1 MSTYK
6 ERKGTAVKV
15 KSEVGFFRQEQVVE
29 IQSVVEVKVDDLVNL
44 VFGAGLY
51 TLPWWG
57 VISFADA
64 SGEIGFD
71 EIDNG
76 KFDANTLSFSVEFWN
91 EDDGGVVSTD
101 KGAGFSTKVITLA
114 ELVNTIGK
122 NQEFANL
129 VATEEVDAYVADAI
143 LQTAIYGK
151 VVWG

>member
-1 MSTYK
+1 M
-6 ERKGTAVKV
+6 KV

-29 IQSVVEVKVDDLVNL
+29 IHSVVEVKVDDLVNL

-101 KGAGFSTKVITLA
+101 AGAGFSSKVITLA
-114 ELVNTIGK
+114 DLVNAIGK
-122 NQEFANL
+122 NQDFANA

-151 VVWG
+151 VIWG